1 MKTSYPDTPLAPVN
15 RQAAT
20 LLANIGENPKDTGF
34 YLGLQEEA
42 KDLDKAIVSMQAQLK
57 AHEGEKNS
65 WYRQCQ
71 YSLELAK
78 RHRATVHQSLKSI
91 VNLSK
96 EIVKNKNKLLE
107 FERQKFA
114 AEERQRRHDRHE
126 SSLKAVSQAAHEA
139 KMLRIEAANSDN
151 EKFLK
156 ALREVLEEKVGTE
169 ERLRLFKAAAEKT
182 KAIHP

>member
-20 LLANIGENPKDTGF
+20 FLANIGEDPKDTGF

-42 KDLDKAIVSMQAQLK
+42 KNLDKAIVSMQAQLE

-65 WYRQCQ
+65 WHRQCQ

-96 EIVKNKNKLLE
+96 EIVKNKSRLLE
-107 FERQKFA
+107 FQRQKFA
-114 AEERQRRHDRHE
+114 AEERQRRHARHE
-126 SSLKAVSQAAHEA
+126 AFVKEARAA
-139 KMLRIEAANSDN
+139 KMQRIEAANRDN
-151 EKFLK
+151 DSFIK
-156 ALREVLEEKVGTE
+156 ALREVLSEQLGED
-169 ERLRLFKAAAEKT
+169 ERLRIYKLAVERKDQLV
-182 KAIHP
+182 

>member
-20 LLANIGENPKDTGF
+20 LLANIGEDPKDTGF

-42 KDLDKAIVSMQAQLK
+42 KALDRAIVSMQAQLE
-57 AHEGEKNS
+57 AHKGEKNS

-91 VNLSK
+91 VRLSK
-96 EIVKNKNKLLE
+96 KIVKNKNSLLH
-107 FERQKFA
+107 FQRQKFA
-114 AEERQRRHDRHE
+114 AEERQRKHERHE
-126 SSLKAVSQAAHEA
+126 AFVKEAHAA
-139 KMLRIEAANSDN
+139 KMQRIEAANRDN
-151 EKFLK
+151 DRFLE
-156 ALREVLEEKVGTE
+156 ALREVLSEQLGEGE
-169 ERLRLFKAAAEKT
+169 LLRIYALAAERKESL
-182 KAIHP
+182 A

>member
-20 LLANIGENPKDTGF
+20 LLANIGEDPKDTGF

-42 KDLDKAIVSMQAQLK
+42 KALDKAIVSMQAQLE
-57 AHEGEKNS
+57 AHKGEKNS

-78 RHRATVHQSLKSI
+78 RHRSTVHQSLKSL
-91 VNLSK
+91 VKLSK
-96 EIVKNKNKLLE
+96 EIVKNKNSLLH
-107 FERQKFA
+107 FQSQKFA
-114 AEERQRRHDRHE
+114 ADERQRKHDRHE
-126 SSLKAVSQAAHEA
+126 AFMREARVA
-139 KMLRIEAANSDN
+139 KMQRIEAANNGN

-156 ALREVLEEKVGTE
+156 ALREVLEEEVGTE